1 MCSRLIDAVALSQRR
16 DRRSEARHLNRPFWI
31 PAKELAMA
39 ELKVVDVTEQKRLN
53 DAREVG
59 MPWKKWGP
67 LLQARIVTEQV
78 GGEPVAV

>member
-1 MCSRLIDAVALSQRR
+1 LTRWRCLKGAIDELKLGTSTAHFGFPR
-16 DRRSEARHLNRPFWI
+16 E
-31 PAKELAMA
+31 ELAMA

-59 MPWKKWGP
+59 VPWKKWGP

>member
-1 MCSRLIDAVALSQRR
+1 
-16 DRRSEARHLNRPFWI
+16 
-31 PAKELAMA
+31 MA

-59 MPWKKWGP
+59 VPSKKWGP

-78 GGEPVAV
+78 GDEPVAV